1 MKEHDLK
8 EVWKE
13 ASGSPSVNFE
23 MNKEKI
29 HKYRKDASD
38 RISKNLKK
46 GFIFDIVLKSVISLA
61 AITLLII
68 SCVDGSLF
76 DQSSS
81 SIFVMSFISMF
92 LLSAMIVSAIL
103 SGKKFN
109 DIPKDLP
116 VLESLNS
123 KLIFLKTTYRKFI
136 FGSALTAP
144 MFVFTA
150 NSYYFYHKYGEM
162 RFDDPVIL
170 IFIFISFIIA
180 YFAQIPFYNIQKREL
195 EEAIADFDEEKA
207 EEIEKAKI
215 KQKRNYFMWMIVG
228 IALLVTLLLLFFL

>member
-1 MKEHDLK
+1 MKEQNLK

-13 ASGSPSVNFE
+13 ASGLFAEKVE
-23 MNKEKI
+23 INKEKLSMHQKETSEKI
-29 HKYRKDASD
+29 FNDLR
-38 RISKNLKK
+38 K
-46 GFIFDIVLKSVISLA
+46 GFIFDLILKSVITIA
-61 AITLLII
+61 AIILLII
-68 SCVDGSLF
+68 SLVDGSIL

-81 SIFVMSFISMF
+81 SIFIMSFISMF

-109 DIPKDLP
+109 EIPKDLP
-116 VLESLNS
+116 VLESLS
-123 KLIFLKTTYRKFI
+123 RKLTFLKTDYRKFI

-180 YFAQIPFYNIQKREL
+180 YFAQIPAYNLQKKEL
-195 EEAIADFDEEKA
+195 EEAIADFDEDKA
-207 EEIEKAKI
+207 KEIEKAKI
-215 KQKRNYFMWMIVG
+215 KQKRNYVIWMIIG
-228 IALLVTLLLLFFL
+228 IVLLITLFILFS